1 MQKIQKTQKI
11 NMQSGL
17 VMLLAVIFF
26 VSISSA
32 VGIGLI
38 APVVREYRNTSDS
51 VLSKKSYFLAESG
64 VEDAVYRIKH
74 NKQIDSSETIT
85 TADGEA
91 TTAITSVG
99 SNQKQI
105 VSLGDSYEKNRRV
118 STTLTT
124 GAGVVFKYGTQG
136 GELGV
141 EFKNN
146 AGLYG
151 SLYSNGPIIGANGAF
166 ITGDVFV
173 ANAPAL
179 AADQTNDTPSTPTD
193 SIVFGNA
200 NSTQDVAQSFQL
212 STTGLV
218 NKVDLYIKKTSTPSN
233 ATVRIVTNSGSS
245 PSTTTLAS
253 GTLNATLVTGSYGWV
268 SVPFTAN
275 PQLLSGTTYWL
286 VIDGATSAT
295 KYYTLGANT
304 GYANGQAKIGAYSG
318 TWNNT
323 TPTGLDG
330 YFKVYLGG
338 INSYINNMDI
348 GTGGT
353 GSAHANTIT
362 NSTATGDLY
371 CQTGNGNDQA
381 CDTSQADPTAE
392 SLPVS
397 DANIA
402 EWKDDAL
409 LGGVTTGDVTVSGI
423 STLGPRK
430 IVGNLTVSG
439 TLTLSDTLWVTG
451 DLIISGNAI
460 VKLNSSYGTTSGLI
474 IADGYIS
481 LGNNIVFQDSGT
493 AGSYIMLLST
503 STCDADTPGNPCGA
517 LDAISVNNN
526 SDIVIANAQKGTVS
540 FSNNASVK
548 EVVGNKI
555 KLQNNSTVTYGS
567 GLINV
572 DFTSGPSGGWMVS
585 GWKETE

>member
-1 MQKIQKTQKI
+1 
-11 NMQSGL
+11 MQSGF

-26 VSISSA
+26 VSISAA
-32 VGIGLI
+32 VGIGLV
-38 APVVREYRNTSDS
+38 APVVKEYRNTGDA

-85 TADGEA
+85 TTDGQA
-91 TTAITSVG
+91 TTSIAAVG
-99 SNQKQI
+99 SNQKQ
-105 VSLGDSYEKNRRV
+105 VVALGDSDEKNRRV
-118 STTLTT
+118 TATLST

-136 GELGV
+136 GEAGV

-151 SLYSNGPIIGANGAF
+151 SLYTNGSIIGANNAF

-173 ANAPAL
+173 ANTPAI
-179 AADQTNDTPSTPTD
+179 AADQTNDTPSTPTN

-233 ATVRIVTNSGSS
+233 ATVRIVTNNAGS
-245 PSTTTLAS
+245 PSTTTVAS
-253 GTLNATLVTGSYGWV
+253 GTLNATLVTTSYGWI
-268 SVPFTAN
+268 SVPFTSN

-286 VIDGATSAT
+286 VIDAATSAT

-304 GYANGQAKIGAYSG
+304 AYTNGQAKIGAYSG

-323 TPTGLDG
+323 TPSGLDG
-330 YFKVYLGG
+330 YFKLYLGG
-338 INSYINNMDI
+338 INSYIDNMDI

-353 GSAHANTIT
+353 GAAHAHTIT
-362 NSTATGDLY
+362 NSTATGNLY
-371 CQTGNGNDQA
+371 CQTGSSNNKS
-381 CDTSQADPTAE
+381 CDTSQADPTPE

-409 LGGVTTGDVTVSGI
+409 AGGVTNGDVTVSGT
-423 STLGPRK
+423 STLGPKK

-439 TLTLSDTLWVTG
+439 TLTLSNTLWVTG
-451 DLIISGNAI
+451 NVTVSGNGI
-460 VKLNSSYGTTSGLI
+460 IKLDSTYGTTSGLI

-481 LGNNIVFQDSGT
+481 LGNNVVFQDSGT

-503 STCDADTPGNPCGA
+503 STCDADTAGNPCGA

-555 KLQNNSTVTYGS
+555 KLQNNATVTYGS

-572 DFTSGPSGGWMVS
+572 NFTSGPSGGWTLS